1 MAEVVESVAGD
12 IIEAYNYFISGFP
25 TFVVEFFN
33 LFLMVLTIV
42 LFSVFIWK
50 VHEFISRKNIIE
62 LNLNRYNKSEH
73 PFFEKFLAGILYF
86 VEYIVILPFL
96 VFVWF
101 SVFTFFLIIL
111 SEGTIPVEKILVIS
125 AIIISSIRVTS
136 YYSEKLSK
144 ELAKLLP
151 FNLLAFAILYFSFFG
166 VDKIIEHISRLPL
179 FFESILIYFGFIIT
193 LELILRFLDFIFSL
207 FGVEEDSEKEN

>member
-1 MAEVVESVAGD
+1 MAEVGESVAGE
-12 IIEAYNYFISGFP
+12 IIDMYNYFISGLP
-25 TFVVEFFN
+25 TFVGQFLN
-33 LFLMVLTIV
+33 LFLMVLTVV

-62 LNLNRYNKSEH
+62 LNLNQYNKSEH
-73 PFFEKFLAGILYF
+73 PFFEKLLAGILYF
-86 VEYIVILPFL
+86 VEYIIVLPFL

-111 SEGTIPVEKILVIS
+111 SEGTIAVEKILVIS
-125 AIIISSIRVTS
+125 AIIIASIRVTS
-136 YYSEKLSK
+136 YYSENLSK

-179 FFESILIYFGFIIT
+179 FFESILIYFGFIIV
-193 LELILRFLDFIFSL
+193 LELILRFLDFVFSL
-207 FGVEEDSEKEN
+207 FGVEEIPDLEN